1 MPSPL
6 EVACTPAA
14 TAGHHNTAKNGF
26 VSCNGVYNGANESR
40 TAFLTSLSANLR
52 IDPDLPSPLGT
63 PLHFRAGGAQ
73 HSYLPPPSPLAFSTV
88 SQPQYPVPSPDTAVM
103 STEPTPAP
111 IAAHAS
117 TDGLPQLRTYTAT
130 SEDDRIDGLRLIADS
145 VAQQRQIASKM
156 LIFHPLHLAAFV
168 LFAGILLQRF
178 WKTTDDLYMLGPTLG
193 GTIMA
198 FLVAVRWA
206 TGKYL
211 TLAEEINWDWLG
223 DDRMIVVKWG
233 EEVIGALVLG
243 WADGEAA
250 KKKQG
255 RRKRGKAIVRAWT
268 VRLKYRGKGVGESL
282 LEEAVKSAGE
292 RGADGIVFERD
303 HASEFYVHCD
313 LVWGQ
318 RLTWC
323 RF

>member
-1 MPSPL
+1 MVCRGASRSRASPRL
-6 EVACTPAA
+6 QRDTTTLRENAIFFW
-14 TAGHHNTAKNGF
+14 HH
-26 VSCNGVYNGANESR
+26 VSTSANELLS
-40 TAFLTSLSANLR
+40 AFLTSLSANLR

-63 PLHFRAGGAQ
+63 PLHFRTGGAQ

-88 SQPQYPVPSPDTAVM
+88 SQPQYPVPSPDAAVM

-111 IAAHAS
+111 VAAHAS
-117 TDGLPQLRTYTAT
+117 TGGLPQLRTYTAT
-130 SEDDRIDGLRLIADS
+130 SEDDRVDGLRLIADS

-156 LIFHPLHLAAFV
+156 LIFHPLHLAAFA
-168 LFAGILLQRF
+168 LFVGILLQRF
-178 WKTTDDLYMLGPTLG
+178 WKTTDDLYMLGPTIG
-193 GTIMA
+193 GAVMA

-250 KKKQG
+250 RKKQG

-303 HASEFYVHCD
+303 HASEFHVHSS
-313 LVWGQ
+313 VSGSES
-318 RLTWC
+318 
-323 RF
+323 